1 MKVRVKQNEH
11 GRFIVQYK
19 KHWYSFWHTHQK
31 LVDPANRCPTY
42 SGPLMKEDIEYEN
55 RDDAESFAKGML
67 LCSQQT
73 VFVGP

>member
-1 MKVRVKQNEH
+1 MKVKVKQNEN

-19 KHWYSFWHTHQK
+19 KHWYGFWHTYKK
-31 LVDPANRCPTY
+31 LVDPSERCPTY

-55 RDDAESFAKGML
+55 RDDAESIAKGML